1 MSAWNDFTNYLKNLA
16 GAPVGAAGQFAAG
29 QVQQTAQK
37 SGLSQQAAIQGSQSA
52 LAPLTSG
59 TIKAQNQLSNVV
71 TPVTTT
77 LDEKVYQP
85 FYQALGAAALA
96 VNPDTYNGVS
106 IKGGLER
113 AWANKGEI
121 PFGNAVADIWANQY
135 NALPDI
141 GVLADLNKVD
151 INIYDQ
157 QARDRVYSR
166 FYDESGQRVDR
177 NGTPIESASWIENVW
192 RGQSMALDTAKQLIA
207 DPLVILGKG
216 AKATRLAKLDVFRTP
231 GTQFIETVA
240 KESNA
245 AAASRNT
252 AAKYQR
258 VLIDQNVESR
268 RANNLLES
276 YDKGDVSIVDLA
288 DEINQIRIENGV
300 KPLPLGQ
307 SPQVYVDDLAK
318 YADRKR
324 KDMATTQT
332 KIDEALNRP
341 GAVPTASNGVSDFVR
356 QVVDSKM
363 NWREIAAHK
372 TVQEFSPDPEFLGIV
387 LEQAAL
393 RGDNAVNEVLNL
405 ASGGDPGALLR
416 LRSQHEDLVKLIDGA
431 QRQVDAFE
439 VEIQRVLET
448 PNTDL
453 ANRLNEHKQF
463 YSDYIDTLVKD
474 DQYLQLITESDR
486 QIQLIGTP
494 FASYKKYNFVEQFRA
509 DRAKIKAG
517 LADGTIGP
525 KSIIKEGGE
534 FEWQRV
540 QKSPLHKVAYVAQWA
555 GHKLNRENPSGLV
568 TVGGLDQFDAIKELD
583 AFFDSG
589 ALGKGKFWDAEP
601 DLKNQLKTE
610 YMMALDS
617 TARKD
622 VLTKIEN
629 ESFRIM
635 AEKFGVKDVMVD
647 VEHADGVMV
656 STPVWELMRDAFF
669 QKRAQD
675 IMQFRKDKGFLVD
688 TNQTLIGNPVMASQF
703 DYAVPMVDLKEVY
716 SYYSLHVKRDAGLG
730 DLIADPSSLQAL
742 YAGTKVVKDAIVLPA
757 WSVVDRLWRAD
768 VLLRLGYPQR
778 NVLSE
783 YMILAQ
789 YGGGLPGLFRGEI
802 SASGKRFLQN
812 RHAHMQDIQGRA
824 QATVNMADATGRTS
838 VKIGAR
844 ILSRSGLFRVSWAKY
859 EQFATDNLELLRE
872 QRQSIVDEYDYL
884 TSTGEEYGIVY
895 PEKTLSRLDEQI
907 ALEES
912 RLKTISE
919 RVAAKGERFGT
930 KNMRGKDNITIGAN
944 EFAGV
949 YAGEQGMAAQK
960 LISSSGRQGF
970 DRSPHVSALKE
981 MKLEGTGDYI
991 KMQPT
996 DKGYTPQLAGIINQQ
1011 FRGAETVRM
1020 VVNGDTDVQI
1030 LAYLNTP
1037 AGKRELEKL
1046 NWKQDVLKAN
1056 KKSGKR
1062 LAGQEDPPQWDANRL
1077 RRTGVLLDETPA
1089 ENYLQ
1094 FVRSQIVENYLPN
1107 DEIRQV
1113 VKEKFANGQDVTTAD
1128 INLYIPKEQ
1137 RVPIHG
1143 EKMQEGGLW
1152 KALINPKF
1160 NNTEKVEMLL
1170 FDRFIKKMF
1179 TWLGQYPEDA
1189 FVSNPFAD
1197 SVYKAKL
1204 NEISVQWEANGI
1216 KPTKENIFQAQEAA
1230 RIWAVSESRRYLYR
1244 VVRENRIGS
1253 YIPLLSPF
1261 FQAQY
1266 STTRRFG
1273 KLLYRNPD
1281 KSARVVWA
1289 WNQINTHSVE
1299 DEKGNRTLVFR
1310 IPSGLY
1316 AEDSKL
1322 PDVLKNALR
1331 SKDTL
1336 SWNVNSFNLLFAG
1349 LRVTPPDVLP
1359 GDSES
1364 TVAKVGRWAQSA
1376 QSVLGTGPFVQI
1388 AATEW
1393 LKSDPSINTD
1403 NAFTQATGIALPA
1416 REIIEIFASPYP
1428 SENWYDPLTAA
1439 WNKRAMS
1446 IIQKDGNKDWEST
1459 KVVMFQNH
1467 LHAQQT
1473 GEEDVLSKNVAEN
1486 IALTMELSGKESTA
1500 FLAVRLVSNLTA
1512 AFVPTYQGP
1521 MTPYVDEYRKLMT
1534 KNPATAYDEFLRQ
1547 YPDMGYIAISL
1558 SKNLTGSSQSISAVS
1573 IEKKYTDTLSN
1584 AITAASGVGD
1594 KSGQKYVQMVTN
1606 GDVGSSVLRDA
1617 YSGYWQRNQG
1627 DRTTV
1632 SAEQGLQAQ
1641 QLRDGW
1647 GKYADMMDS
1656 YNAELKRRGI
1666 SRYSAAADQM
1676 NEIRRSW
1683 IAEQASKNNV
1693 WYTEYKA
1700 GMDSDGSLYA
1710 VNFMKTMLNDPKFV
1724 DNLPK
1729 DSWWFA
1735 AEKYIQ
1741 IRDSLAKY
1749 IVDNNQGAATKEQLK
1764 MVESYVQPLLQDPTF
1779 AYYYNRYLDN
1789 DKFSLSKVGY

>member
-1 MSAWNDFTNYLKNLA
+1 LSAWNDFTNYLKSLA
-16 GAPVGAAGQFAAG
+16 GAPVGAAGSFAAG
-29 QVQQTAQK
+29 QVQQTAQRA
-37 SGLSQQAAIQGSQSA
+37 GLNQQASIQGAQSA
-52 LAPLTSG
+52 LAPLTTG
-59 TIKAQNQLSNVV
+59 TVKAQERLSSVV
-71 TPVTTT
+71 MPVVTT

-85 FYQALGAAALA
+85 FYEGLGAAALA

-106 IKGGLER
+106 VKAGLER
-113 AWANKGEI
+113 AWSGSKEI
-121 PFGNAVADIWANQY
+121 PFGNAVADIWANTY
-135 NALPDI
+135 NALPDV
-141 GVLADLNKVD
+141 GLLAELNKVD
-151 INIYDQ
+151 IDIYDQ

-177 NGTPIESASWIENVW
+177 NGTPVESASWVENVW
-192 RGQSMALDTAKQLIA
+192 RGQSMILDTTKQLVA
-207 DPLVILGKG
+207 DPFLILGKA
-216 AKATRLAKLDVFRTP
+216 AKSARLAKLDVFRTP
-231 GTQFIETVA
+231 GTEFIESVA

-258 VLIDQNVESR
+258 KLIDQDIEAK
-268 RANNLLES
+268 RANTLLES
-276 YDKGDVSIVDLA
+276 YNNGEVSIVDLA
-288 DEINQIRIENGV
+288 DEMNQIRIENGV
-300 KPLPLGQ
+300 KPLPQGQ
-307 SPQVYVDDLAK
+307 NPEVYVNDLTK

-332 KIDEALNRP
+332 RIDEALNRP
-341 GAVPTASNGVSDFVR
+341 GAVPTAANGVSDFVR

-372 TVQEFSPDPEFLGIV
+372 TVQEFSPDPEFLGVV
-387 LEQAAL
+387 LEQAAS
-393 RGDNAVNEVLNL
+393 RGDNAVYEVLNL

-416 LRSQHEDLVKLIDGA
+416 LRSQHDDLVKLIDGA

-474 DQYLQLITESDR
+474 DQYLQMITESDR

-494 FASYKKYNFVEQFRA
+494 FANYKKYNFVEKFRA

-517 LADGTIGP
+517 IADGTIGP
-525 KSIIKEGGE
+525 KSIISEGGE
-534 FEWQRV
+534 FEWHRV
-540 QKSPLHKVAYVAQWA
+540 QKSPLHKAVYVAQWT
-555 GHKLNRENPSGLV
+555 GHKLNRENPAGLV

-583 AFFDSG
+583 SFFDVG
-589 ALGKGKFWDAEP
+589 ALGQGKFWDAEP

-610 YMMALDS
+610 FMMALDS
-617 TARKD
+617 TERKD

-635 AEKFGVKDVMVD
+635 AEKFGAKDIMVD
-647 VEHADGVMV
+647 VEHADGVV
-656 STPVWELMRDAFF
+656 ISTPVWELMRDAFF
-669 QKRAQD
+669 EKRAKD
-675 IMQFRKDKGFLVD
+675 IAQFRKDKGFLVD

-703 DYAVPMVDLKEVY
+703 DYAVPMIDLKELY
-716 SYYSLHVKRDAGLG
+716 SYYALHVSRDAELG
-730 DLIADPSSLQAL
+730 TLIADPSKLQAL
-742 YAGTKVVKDAIVLPA
+742 YAGTKVLKDGIALPA

-783 YMILAQ
+783 YMVLSQ
-789 YGGGLPGLFRGEI
+789 YGAGLPGLFRGEI
-802 SASGKRFLQN
+802 SASGKRFIQN
-812 RHAHMQDIQGRA
+812 RHAHMQDIQKRA
-824 QATVNMADATGRTS
+824 QATVEMADATGRTG
-838 VKIGAR
+838 VKVGAR
-844 ILSRSGLFRVSWAKY
+844 ILSKSGLFRVSWAKY
-859 EQFATDNLELLRE
+859 EQFAVDNLELLRE

-895 PEKTLSRLDEQI
+895 PENTLSRLDTQI

-912 RLKTISE
+912 RLKIISE

-930 KNMRGKDNITIGAN
+930 KNMRGKDDITIDAH

-949 YAGEQGMAAQK
+949 YAGEQGMAVQK

-970 DRSPHVSALKE
+970 DRSPHSSALKE

-996 DKGYTPQLAGIINQQ
+996 EKGYTPQLAGIINQQ

-1020 VVNGDTDVQI
+1020 VINGDSDQAI

-1046 NWKQDVLKAN
+1046 HWKQDVLKAN
-1056 KKSGKR
+1056 KKGGTRK
-1062 LAGQEDPPQWDANRL
+1062 AGQEDPPLWDPNRL

-1089 ENYLQ
+1089 ENYLE

-1107 DEIRQV
+1107 DEIRQL
-1113 VKEKFANGQDVTTAD
+1113 VKEKFANGENVTTAD

-1143 EKMQEGGLW
+1143 EKMEEGGLW

-1160 NNTEKVEMLL
+1160 NNTEKIEMLL

-1204 NEISVQWEANGI
+1204 KEITIQWDANGI
-1216 KPTKENIFQAQEAA
+1216 KPTKEDVFSAQEAA
-1230 RIWAVSESRRYLYR
+1230 RIWAISESRRYLYR

-1281 KSARVVWA
+1281 KSARLIWA
-1289 WNQINTHSVE
+1289 WNQINTNSVE

-1349 LRVTPPDVLP
+1349 LRITPPDVLP
-1359 GDSES
+1359 GDTETTSE
-1364 TVAKVGRWAQSA
+1364 KVGRWAQTG
-1376 QSVLGTGPFVQI
+1376 QSILGTGPFVQI

-1403 NAFTQATGIALPA
+1403 NAFTEFTGVALPA
-1416 REIIEIFASPYP
+1416 REFIEVFASPYP
-1428 SENWYDPLTAA
+1428 SENWYDPLTSA

-1467 LHAQQT
+1467 IHAQQT
-1473 GEEDVLSKNVAEN
+1473 GEEPLLSNDPSEN
-1486 IALTMELSGKESTA
+1486 IALVMELAGKEATA
-1500 FLAVRLVSNLTA
+1500 FLAVRLVANLTA
-1512 AFVPTYQGP
+1512 AFVPSYQGP
-1521 MTPYVDEYRKLMT
+1521 MTPYVEEYRKLMT
-1534 KNPATAYDEFLRQ
+1534 KDPATAYDEFLRQ

-1558 SKNLTGSSQSISAVS
+1558 SKNLTGSAQSVDAVS
-1573 IEKKYTDTLSN
+1573 IEQRYSNTLEN
-1584 AITAASGVGD
+1584 AVTAASGVGD

-1627 DRTTV
+1627 NRITV
-1632 SAEQGLQAQ
+1632 SAEEGLQSQ

-1647 GKYADMMDS
+1647 GKYVDMMDS
-1656 YNAELKRRGI
+1656 FNAELERRGI

-1676 NEIRRSW
+1676 NEIRRKW
-1683 IAEQASKNNV
+1683 IAEQATKNNV
-1693 WYTEYKA
+1693 WYTEFKA
-1700 GMDSDGSLYA
+1700 GMDSDSSLYA
-1710 VNFMKTMLNDPKFV
+1710 VNFMKTMLNDPAFV
-1724 DNLPK
+1724 ESQPK

-1735 AEKYIQ
+1735 AEKYIEM
-1741 IRDSLAKY
+1741 RDSLAQY
-1749 IVDNNQGAATKEQLK
+1749 IVDNKQGAATKEQLA
-1764 MVESYVQPLLQDPTF
+1764 MVEAYVKPLLKDPTF